1 MEKLIKPYKIKKI
14 ISENVMEL
22 ELLVLIETY
31 LVVNISKIVIYQ
43 KQVEGQKKISPPPV
57 EINREKKYEVEKM
70 LNKRDIREKPKYL
83 VRWKGYRY
91 TVKEDT

>member
-43 KQVEGQKKISPPPV
+43 KQVEG
-57 EINREKKYEVEKM
+57 
-70 LNKRDIREKPKYL
+70 
-83 VRWKGYRY
+83 
-91 TVKEDT
+91 